1 MAQANNR
8 GVTLALTHAEILE
21 ERKKLLDDLKSRD
34 PDAYK
39 EQEKRER
46 IENMRLGFKVSMSPP
61 GHVRRAE
68 RMS

>member
-1 MAQANNR
+1 M
-8 GVTLALTHAEILE
+8 THAEILE

-39 EQEKRER
+39 EQEKREKV
-46 IENMRLGFKVSMSPP
+46 ENMRLGFKVAMSPP

>member
-1 MAQANNR
+1 M
-8 GVTLALTHAEILE
+8 THAEILQ
-21 ERKKLLDDLKSRD
+21 ERKRLLDDLRTRD
-34 PDAYK
+34 PESYR

-46 IENMRLGFKVSMSPP
+46 MENMRLGFKVAMSPP